1 MKLILQTAVIG
12 LTSAIAFA
20 TPASAESCADLWYQ
34 RNQIFA
40 DNGYCFK
47 TQLGIDSFGNAGCF
61 TKNPKFT
68 RAEAREIAAIKRE
81 EKRRDCKVN

>member
-1 MKLILQTAVIG
+1 MKLILQTAVTG
-12 LTSAIAFA
+12 LITAIVVA
-20 TPASAESCADLWYQ
+20 TPASAQSCADLWYQ

-47 TQLGIDSFGNAGCF
+47 TQLGIDSFSNAGCF

-68 RAEAREIAAIKRE
+68 RAETREIAAIKRE
-81 EKRRDCKVN
+81 EKRRGCKVN